1 MGFLKN
7 LVAAAKEADAR
18 QKAEE
23 AQKKAELDAALG
35 SMGKLGKA
43 LKFVS
48 DHVDDDDLN
57 DPFKN
62 GDL

>member
-7 LVAAAKEADAR
+7 LVAKAQEADAR
-18 QKAEE
+18 AKAEE
-23 AQKKAELDAALG
+23 AQKKAEMDQMLG
-35 SMGKLGKA
+35 NMGKLGKA

-48 DHVDDDDLN
+48 DHVVDEDEN

-62 GDL
+62 DF